1 MQHGPVEDERESF
14 VVKGKRGKRPME
26 AAISRSVA
34 GHELG
39 RVKRA
44 MVRDLREA
52 MRRKHVS
59 QASLARRISTSRSAV
74 GRLLKEEDSSL
85 TLRLLGRIAVAL
97 GARVNLRLAQKG
109 RRSTVARKK
118 P

>member
-1 MQHGPVEDERESF
+1 
-14 VVKGKRGKRPME
+14 ME

-44 MVRDLREA
+44 VVRDLRQA

-59 QASLARRISTSRSAV
+59 QAGLARRIGTSRSAIA
-74 GRLLKEEDSSL
+74 RLLKAEDSSL
-85 TLRLLGRIAVAL
+85 TLRLLGRIARAL
-97 GARVNLRLAQKG
+97 GARVDLQLAA
-109 RRSTVARKK
+109 RSTRRH
-118 P
+118 

>member
-1 MQHGPVEDERESF
+1 LQNGRKH
-14 VVKGKRGKRPME
+14 VVKSKRGKRAME
-26 AAISRSVA
+26 VAIPKSVA

-44 MVRDLREA
+44 VVRDLRQA

-59 QASLARRISTSRSAV
+59 QAGLARRIGTSRSAIA
-74 GRLLKEEDSSL
+74 RLLKAGDSSL

-97 GARVNLRLAQKG
+97 GARVNFQLAAKSAT
-109 RRSTVARKK
+109 RRNN
-118 P
+118 